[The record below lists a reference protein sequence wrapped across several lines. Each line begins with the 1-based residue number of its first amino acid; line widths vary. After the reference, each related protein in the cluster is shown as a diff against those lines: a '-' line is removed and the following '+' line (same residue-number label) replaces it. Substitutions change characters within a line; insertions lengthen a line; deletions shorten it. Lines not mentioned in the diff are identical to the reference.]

1 MPTPIPPV
9 EKILSMVGPSMVEV
23 EGTGG
28 RSLGFFVAVGRP
40 NPNSRYVATT
50 YSAVQTGCRVAVR
63 LANKPMSTRPA
74 WGYVHAIDSDV
85 DLAILELPGSFHSPL
100 HVTGQNGADVSGL
113 EFTVG
118 LDANRRPVVAPLDRN
133 RPSAFQVFGGG
144 PVVSSAG
151 EGVGMMISGFRSAE
165 AATQQPGTITLSQ
178 EIIDRTIARYRS
190 QPNSIRTSPEEPI
203 AGREVMFELQARP
216 NQIVEISHH
225 NPEGEKVDWT
235 FPDGST
241 GTDDG
246 EPITSKKLGADPCG
260 RVSWKRPGTLD
271 VEGEWVA
278 KVTFDPY
285 SEKPEATKFRYLMHQ
300 LELEGQGSLNLWA
313 ELASIESAES
323 TVYYSGS
330 VPTALALDLQSRT
343 VQVANL
349 MQDRLGL
356 VGSGVPDLYL
366 LGNRTEYDQV
376 KRYLGSEPGWEDGFH
391 RPPCPQCSRDRPGVY
406 LRLYVL
412 DSRSSLHNLLTHE
425 YFHALINQA
434 TDGRGEVLTAWIN
447 EGLAEWSSHEFLLAD
462 DDTTGR
468 DFLRATRM
476 EEVRAAAASG
486 TLFRLTALES
496 RHSWGNQADNKVDLQ
511 YAQSYMAMR
520 YLIETHGV
528 KAASDLAVAR
538 ARGSSWSLA
547 MGEALD
553 IGYSRFESDFAA
565 WTKSKGPSEPYYD
578 RGIQHFNKGEY
589 SDAIAQF
596 SSAIGLNPHR
606 YLYFTSLGWAYY
618 HLGQSRAALE
628 HANHAVGMLPGD
640 PWNHNLRGRAF
651 YGLHRYQDAIAA
663 FTRAIQLDPH
673 QLHYTGRG
681 IAHFRLGEFH
691 RALEDLDRAVLIDS
705 DLASAYDFRAAT
717 HGKLGNEARQRSDQ
731 RKACSLDNTLS
742 FC

>member
-1 MPTPIPPV
+1 
-9 EKILSMVGPSMVEV
+9 MVEV

-50 YSAVQTGCRVAVR
+50 YSVVQTGCRVAVR
-63 LANKPMSTRPA
+63 PANEPSSATPA

-100 HVTGQNGADVSGL
+100 HVTGQNGADVSGQ

-118 LDANRRPVVAPLDRN
+118 LDANRELVVVPLDRTK
-133 RPSAFQVFGGG
+133 PGAFQAFGGG
-144 PVVSSAG
+144 PVVNSAG
-151 EGVGMMISGFRSAE
+151 EAVGMVIPSVSPAGAE
-165 AATQQPGTITLSQ
+165 SQQPGTVPLSQ

-190 QPNSIRTSPEEPI
+190 QPASIRTNAEEPL
-203 AGREVMFELQARP
+203 AGREVVFEMQARP
-216 NQIVEISHH
+216 NQIVEISHF
-225 NPEGEKVDWT
+225 NPDGEKVDWT

-241 GTDDG
+241 GTEDG
-246 EPITSKKLGADPCG
+246 EPITSKKLGAAPCG

-271 VEGEWVA
+271 VEGEWAA

-285 SEKPEATKFRYLMHQ
+285 SEKPEATKFRYSMHQ

-313 ELASIESAES
+313 ELTSIEGEES
-323 TVYYSGS
+323 TVYYSAS
-330 VPTALALDLQSRT
+330 VPTALDLQSRT
-343 VQVANL
+343 VQIANL

-376 KRYLGSEPGWEDGFH
+376 KRLLGSEPGWEAGFH

-468 DFLRATRM
+468 DFLRATQM

-486 TLFRLTALES
+486 TLFRLAALES
-496 RHSWGNQADNKVDLQ
+496 RHSWGNQAANKVDLQ

-520 YLIETHGV
+520 YLIETYG
-528 KAASDLAVAR
+528 ATTASDLAVDR

-547 MGEALD
+547 MGETLG
-553 IGYSRFESDFAA
+553 IGYTRFESDFAA
-565 WTKSKGPSEPYYD
+565 WLKAKGPSEPYYD
-578 RGIQHFNKGEY
+578 RGIQHFDKGEY
-589 SDAIAQF
+589 QDAITQF
-596 SSAIGLNPHR
+596 SAAIDLNPHR
-606 YLYFTSLGWAYY
+606 YWYFTSLGWAHYN
-618 HLGQSRAALE
+618 LGLSEAALE
-628 HANHAVGMLPGD
+628 NANHAVRMRPGD
-640 PWNHNLRGRAF
+640 AWNHNLRARVF
-651 YGLHRYQDAIAA
+651 YDLRRYQDAIAA

-673 QLHYTGRG
+673 QFHYYGRG
-681 IAHFRLGEFH
+681 IAHFRLAEYH
-691 RALEDLDRAVLIDS
+691 RALKDLDRAVLIDS
-705 DLASAYDFRAAT
+705 DFASAYDWRAAT
-717 HGKLGNEARQRSDQ
+717 HGKLGNDAQQQSDQ
-731 RKACSLDNTLS
+731 RMACSLDNTLL

>member
-1 MPTPIPPV
+1 
-9 EKILSMVGPSMVEV
+9 MVGPSMVEV

-28 RSLGFFVAVGRP
+28 RSLGFFVAVSRP

-50 YSAVQTGCRVAVR
+50 YPTVQTGCRAAVR
-63 LANKPMSTRPA
+63 LANEPVSAPPT
-74 WGYVHAIDSDV
+74 WGYVHAIDSDIN
-85 DLAILELPGSFHSPL
+85 LAILELPGSFPNPL
-100 HVTGQNGADVSGL
+100 HVIGQNEADAPGH
-113 EFTVG
+113 EFTAG
-118 LDANRRPVVAPLDRN
+118 LDADRRPVVVPLDRTK
-133 RPSAFQVFGGG
+133 PGPFQAFGGG
-144 PVVSSAG
+144 PVVNAAG
-151 EGVGMMISGFRSAE
+151 EVVGMVIPGFRPAG
-165 AATQQPGTITLSQ
+165 AATEQPETVHLSQ

-190 QPNSIRTSPEEPI
+190 QPASMRITPEEPI
-203 AGREVMFELQARP
+203 AGREVVFELQARP
-216 NQIVEISHH
+216 NQIVEISHL
-225 NPEGEKVDWT
+225 NPDGEKVDWT

-241 GTDDG
+241 GAEDG

-285 SEKPEATKFRYLMHQ
+285 SEKPEATKFRYSMHQ

-313 ELASIESAES
+313 ELTSIEGEES

-343 VQVANL
+343 VQIANL

-376 KRYLGSEPGWEDGFH
+376 KRLLGSEPGWEAGFH

-406 LRLYVL
+406 IRLYVL
-412 DSRSSLHNLLTHE
+412 DSRLSLHNLITHE

-462 DDTTGR
+462 DDPSGR
-468 DFLRATRM
+468 EFLRATQM

-520 YLIETHGV
+520 YLIETYGAT
-528 KAASDLAVAR
+528 AASDLAVAR

-547 MGEALD
+547 MGEALG
-553 IGYSRFESDFAA
+553 IGYTRFESDFAA
-565 WTKSKGPSEPYYD
+565 WIKSNDPSEPYYD
-578 RGIQHFNKGEY
+578 RGIRHFEEGEY
-589 SDAIAQF
+589 MDAIAQY
-596 SSAIGLNPHR
+596 SAAIDLNPHR
-606 YLYFTSLGWAYY
+606 YWYFTSLGWAHYN
-618 HLGQSRAALE
+618 LGQSEAALE
-628 HANHAVGMLPGD
+628 NANHAVRMRPGD
-640 PWNHNLRGRAF
+640 AWNHNLRARAF
-651 YGLHRYQDAIAA
+651 YDLRRYQDAIAA
-663 FTRAIQLDPH
+663 FTRAIRLDPH
-673 QLHYTGRG
+673 QFHYSGRG
-681 IAHFRLGEFH
+681 IAHFRLAEYH
-691 RALEDLDRAVLIDS
+691 RALRDLDRAVLIDPDS
-705 DLASAYDFRAAT
+705 ASAYDWRAAT
-717 HGKLGNEARQRSDQ
+717 HGKLGNEAQKLADQ
-731 RKACSLDNTLS
+731 RKACSLDNTLW

>member
-1 MPTPIPPV
+1 
-9 EKILSMVGPSMVEV
+9 MVGPSMVEV

-28 RSLGFFVAVGRP
+28 RSLGFFVAVSRP

-50 YSAVQTGCRVAVR
+50 YPTVQTGCRAAVR
-63 LANKPMSTRPA
+63 LANEPVSAPPT
-74 WGYVHAIDSDV
+74 WGYVHAIDSDIN
-85 DLAILELPGSFHSPL
+85 LAILELPGSFPNPL
-100 HVTGQNGADVSGL
+100 HVIGQNEADAPGH
-113 EFTVG
+113 EFTAG
-118 LDANRRPVVAPLDRN
+118 LDADRRPVVVPLDRTK
-133 RPSAFQVFGGG
+133 PGPFQAFGGG
-144 PVVSSAG
+144 PVVNAAG
-151 EGVGMMISGFRSAE
+151 EVVGMVIPGFRPAG
-165 AATQQPGTITLSQ
+165 AATEQPETVHLSQ

-190 QPNSIRTSPEEPI
+190 QPASMRITPEEPI
-203 AGREVMFELQARP
+203 AGREVVFELQARP
-216 NQIVEISHH
+216 NQIVEISHL
-225 NPEGEKVDWT
+225 NPDGEKVDWT

-241 GTDDG
+241 GAEDG

-285 SEKPEATKFRYLMHQ
+285 SEKPEATKFRYSMHQ

-313 ELASIESAES
+313 ELTSIEGEES

-343 VQVANL
+343 VQIANL

-376 KRYLGSEPGWEDGFH
+376 KRLLGSEPGWEAGFH

-406 LRLYVL
+406 IRLYVL
-412 DSRSSLHNLLTHE
+412 DSRLSLHNLITHE

-462 DDTTGR
+462 DDPSGR
-468 DFLRATRM
+468 EFLRATQM

-520 YLIETHGV
+520 YLIETYGAT
-528 KAASDLAVAR
+528 AASDLAVAR

-547 MGEALD
+547 MGEALG
-553 IGYSRFESDFAA
+553 IGYTRFESDFAA
-565 WTKSKGPSEPYYD
+565 WIKSNDPSEPYYD
-578 RGIQHFNKGEY
+578 RGIRHFEEGEY
-589 SDAIAQF
+589 MDAIAQY
-596 SSAIGLNPHR
+596 SAAIGPQPSPVLVLHQPGVGT
-606 YLYFTSLGWAYY
+606 L
-618 HLGQSRAALE
+618 QSRAIGSRLGKCQPCRTDAARRRVESQSPGAGILRSPSISGR
-628 HANHAVGMLPGD
+628 HRGLYPGD
-640 PWNHNLRGRAF
+640 
-651 YGLHRYQDAIAA
+651 
-663 FTRAIQLDPH
+663 T
-673 QLHYTGRG
+673 T
-681 IAHFRLGEFH
+681 
-691 RALEDLDRAVLIDS
+691 
-705 DLASAYDFRAAT
+705 
-717 HGKLGNEARQRSDQ
+717 
-731 RKACSLDNTLS
+731 
-742 FC
+742 

>member
-1 MPTPIPPV
+1 
-9 EKILSMVGPSMVEV
+9 MVGPSMVEV

-28 RSLGFFVAVGRP
+28 RSLGFFVAVSRG
-40 NPNSRYVATT
+40 NPNSRYVMTT

-63 LANKPMSTRPA
+63 LANEPASAPPA
-74 WGYVHAIDSDV
+74 WGYVHAIDPDIN
-85 DLAILELPGSFHSPL
+85 LAILELPGSFHSPL
-100 HVTGQNGADVSGL
+100 HVTGQNEADVSGQ

-118 LDANRRPVVAPLDRN
+118 LDANRRPVVASLDRTK
-133 RPSAFQVFGGG
+133 PGVFQAFGGG
-144 PVVSSAG
+144 PVVNAAG
-151 EGVGMMISGFRSAE
+151 EAIGMVIPVVRPAGAVTE
-165 AATQQPGTITLSQ
+165 QPGTVPLSQ

-190 QPNSIRTSPEEPI
+190 QPASMRTTPDEPI
-203 AGREVMFELQARP
+203 AGREVVFGLQVRP
-216 NQIVEISHH
+216 NQIVEISHFSLD
-225 NPEGEKVDWT
+225 GEKVDWT
-235 FPDGST
+235 FPNGGT

-271 VEGEWVA
+271 VEGEWA
-278 KVTFDPY
+278 AEVTFDPY
-285 SEKPEATKFRYLMHQ
+285 SEKPETTEFRYLMHQ

-313 ELASIESAES
+313 ELTSIEGEES

-343 VQVANL
+343 VQIANL

-356 VGSGVPDLYL
+356 VGSSVPDLYL

-376 KRYLGSEPGWEDGFH
+376 KRLLGSEPGWEAGFH

-434 TDGRGEVLTAWIN
+434 TDGRSEVLTAWIN

-462 DDTTGR
+462 DDTSGR
-468 DFLRATRM
+468 DSSRATQM

-520 YLIETHGV
+520 YLIETYGV
-528 KAASDLAVAR
+528 KAASDLAMDR
-538 ARGSSWSLA
+538 ARGSSWSIA
-547 MGEALD
+547 MGEALG
-553 IGYSRFESDFAA
+553 IGYTRFESDFAT
-565 WTKSKGPSEPYYD
+565 WTESKGPSEPYYD
-578 RGIQHFNKGEY
+578 RGIQHFDNGEY
-589 SDAIAQF
+589 RDAIAQF
-596 SSAIGLNPHR
+596 SAAIDLNPHR
-606 YLYFTSLGWAYY
+606 YWYFTSLGWAYY
-618 HLGQSRAALE
+618 NLGQSDAALE
-628 HANHAVGMLPGD
+628 NANHAVRMRPGD
-640 PWNHNLRGRAF
+640 PWNHNLRARSF
-651 YGLHRYQDAIAA
+651 NGLRRYQDAIAA
-663 FTRAIQLDPH
+663 FTRAIQLEPH
-673 QLHYTGRG
+673 QLHYKGRG
-681 IAHFRLGEFH
+681 IAHFRLAEYH
-691 RALEDLDRAVLIDS
+691 RALKDLDRAVLIDS

-717 HGKLGNEARQRSDQ
+717 HGKLGNDAQQQSDQ
-731 RKACSLDNTLS
+731 RMACSLDNTLL